1 LLTGTLI
8 KGHLVDC
15 IWVTFIILAIF
26 I

>member
-8 KGHLVDC
+8 KGHLVEC